1 MHMTTDQ
8 IARLAIE
15 CSKYNAH
22 VVEVNPCA
30 LRSRDV
36 RAEFSDDQGN
46 AIFGVTIEQDG
57 EVDGVSL
64 AAAEYDA
71 REPVTPDD
79 RWNDNAI
86 QFPRLLAEIAAT
98 VDLSPEQWGE
108 LLASMDIE
116 TAELS
121 ELFDRA
127 QTAWEEQVRALDA

>member
-46 AIFGVTIEQDG
+46 AIFGVTIEPDG
-57 EVDGVSL
+57 EVDGLSL
-64 AAAEYDA
+64 AAAEFDA
-71 REPVTPDD
+71 RSHFATYTQLRDFLDGYTNDRGVIQADPATIAAEAVGAGYVTPDA
-79 RWNDNAI
+79 NHAI
-86 QFPRLLAEIAAT
+86 QFE
-98 VDLSPEQWGE
+98 D
-108 LLASMDIE
+108 
-116 TAELS
+116 
-121 ELFDRA
+121 
-127 QTAWEEQVRALDA
+127 